1 MSIPDGSIN
10 SPSHDRNLPKDFKKV
25 LLSINFLFAKSGL
38 PKSAICKNPL
48 FLSISKLMGVR
59 QHNILSFWILL
70 YLTLILL

>member
-10 SPSHDRNLPKDFKKV
+10 YPSPDRNLPKDFKKV
-25 LLSINFLFAKSGL
+25 PLSINFLFAKSGL

-59 QHNILSFWILL
+59 QHNIKFWILL
-70 YLTLILL
+70 FLTLILL